1 MKKIVPEYSFSEAQL
16 NSISALAKETG
27 LTEQITRIL
36 YARGVDTAQKINR
49 FMHPSEKNF
58 LSPFLMKGMREAVE
72 LITRAR
78 DEGWTVAVFGDYDAD
93 GICASAIMYYA
104 LRDFGIDAHVYIPER
119 ADGYGLSEEAID
131 RIFEECNPELFITV
145 DCGISCAKEA
155 QYIYELG
162 SDVIV
167 TDHHELPE
175 VLPDC
180 IVINPKL
187 EDDYPYDNLC
197 GAGVAF
203 KVACALL
210 GEAAYKYLDFATLAT
225 VADSVPLLGENRDI
239 VTEGLKLFNTKM
251 RSCFSMLIGKTY
263 DGITAQT
270 LAFNVAPRVNAAGRM
285 GDSQAAFRLFVSENE
300 GEIYDLATKLCLY
313 NTERQKCCD
322 ELYLSAKKKLLEKG
336 AYGNVI
342 MLSDDSWNTG
352 FVGIVAARIAEEYNR
367 PTLLFVH
374 HGEML
379 KGSARSID
387 SVNIFNALK
396 NCSQYIEEFGGHAQA
411 AGVNI
416 RFDKFDEL
424 ERALNE
430 EIGNTYTPEDF
441 EQTIPICEE
450 IAAPF
455 PEKFARELVKMEPYG
470 VGHRKPLFS
479 ISAGACTARTV
490 KAMSPHLS
498 VKSEFIELMYF
509 SGAKNL
515 KIIESDVQK
524 HFVFEINLSRFKGR
538 EYIKGYV
545 KDLLYDGRTGRE
557 TAESIFANEI
567 ARIGSEDVG
576 VEKIELS
583 TAAVKELIAA
593 KKEECA
599 YGLCLI
605 ASDRRTLR
613 FYEGLEGFGCDLFY
627 PSSRNLA
634 NELIISPSADADLS
648 GYRDI
653 VFLDNPAD
661 CNIFS
666 LAGRQVF
673 VNREICGYK
682 MMEKLDVRRESLLD
696 IYSSLRREVN
706 SLNGNNAEELALACD
721 GLGYDRKQ
729 FIFALRV
736 FEELGLV
743 AFADGRLIVYRG
755 VKADLFD
762 SPVYRR
768 VCGLQEINLLNG

>member
-1 MKKIVPEYSFSEAQL
+1 MKKIVPEYSFSEEQL
-16 NSISALAKETG
+16 NTISVLAQETG

-36 YARGVDTAQKINR
+36 YARGVDTAQKIRR
-49 FMHPSEKNF
+49 FMKPSEKNF
-58 LSPFLMKGMREAVE
+58 LSPFLMRGMKEAVE
-72 LITRAR
+72 LITQAR
-78 DEGWTVAVFGDYDAD
+78 DEGRTVAVFGDYDAD

-104 LRDFGIDAHVYIPER
+104 LRDFGIEAHVYVPER

-180 IVINPKL
+180 VVINPKL
-187 EDDYPYDNLC
+187 QDDYPYDNLC

-203 KVACALL
+203 KLACALI
-210 GEAAYKYLDFATLAT
+210 GEKAYKYLDFATLAT

-239 VTEGLKLFNTKM
+239 VTEGLKIFNTRM
-251 RSCFSMLIGKTY
+251 RPCFSYLIGKNY

-285 GDSQAAFRLFVSENE
+285 GDAQAAFRLFTAEKE
-300 GEIYDLATKLCLY
+300 GEIYELATQLCMY

-322 ELYLSAKKKLLEKG
+322 ELYASAKQKLLKKG

-342 MLSDDSWNTG
+342 MLSDESWNAG

-374 HGEML
+374 HGDML
-379 KGSARSID
+379 KGSARSIE

-411 AGVNI
+411 AGINI
-416 RFDKFDEL
+416 RFENFDAL
-424 ERALNE
+424 ETALNA
-430 EIGNTYTPEDF
+430 EIGSTYTPKEF
-441 EQTIPICEE
+441 EQTIPVSEE
-450 IAAPF
+450 LSGPIS
-455 PEKFARELVKMEPYG
+455 EKFAKELVAMEPYG
-470 VGHRKPLFS
+470 VGHRRPLFS
-479 ISAGACTARTV
+479 LSAGACTARPV
-490 KAMSPHLS
+490 KMMSPHLS
-498 VKSEFIELMYF
+498 VKSDVIDLMYF

-515 KIIESDVQK
+515 KIIESDVRKQ
-524 HFVFEINLSRFKGR
+524 FVFEINLSKFKGR

-545 KDLLYDGRTGRE
+545 KDLLYDGRTGRGA
-557 TAESIFANEI
+557 AESIFANAISRFDAGKADVDPI
-567 ARIGSEDVG
+567 ALTTE
-576 VEKIELS
+576 ETK
-583 TAAVKELIAA
+583 ALIR
-593 KKEECA
+593 KKHAECP

-613 FYEGLEGFGCDLFY
+613 FYEDLEPFGCDLFY

-634 NELIISPSADADLS
+634 NALIISPAPDAELS
-648 GYRDI
+648 GFRDFI
-653 VFLDNPAD
+653 FLDTPSDYNVAA
-661 CNIFS
+661 
-666 LAGRQVF
+666 LAGRRVY
-673 VNREICGYK
+673 VNSEICGYK
-682 MMEKLDVRRESLLD
+682 MFEGIDVARESLLE
-696 IYSSLRREVN
+696 IFSALRREVN
-706 SLNGNNAEELALACD
+706 SLCGETAEELAYACD
-721 GLGYDRKQ
+721 ALGFDKRE
-729 FIFALRV
+729 FIFALNV
-736 FEELGLV
+736 FQELGLV
-743 AFADGRLIVYRG
+743 AFGDGRLTVYRG
-755 VKADLFD
+755 VKAELAD
-762 SPVYRR
+762 SSIYRKI
-768 VCGLQEINLLNG
+768 CLLQQN

>member
-1 MKKIVPEYSFSEAQL
+1 MKKIVPEYSFSEEQL
-16 NSISALAKETG
+16 NSISALARETG

-36 YARGVDTAQKINR
+36 YARGVDTVQKINR
-49 FMHPSEKNF
+49 FMYPSEKNF

-104 LRDFGIDAHVYIPER
+104 LRDFGIDAHVYVPER
-119 ADGYGLSEEAID
+119 VDGYGLSEEAID

-175 VLPDC
+175 ILPDC

-239 VTEGLKLFNTKM
+239 VTEGLKLFNTKI
-251 RSCFSMLIGKTY
+251 RPCFSMLIGKTY

-300 GEIYDLATKLCLY
+300 GEIYDLATKLCMY

-322 ELYLSAKKKLLEKG
+322 ELYASAKKKLLEKG

-342 MLSDDSWNTG
+342 MLSDESWNTG

-379 KGSARSID
+379 KGSARSIE
-387 SVNIFNALK
+387 SINIFNALK
-396 NCSQYIEEFGGHAQA
+396 NCSEYIEEFGGHAQA

-416 RFDKFDEL
+416 RFEQFDEL

-430 EIGNTYTPEDF
+430 EIGNAYTPEDF
-441 EQTIPICEE
+441 EQIIPICEE
-450 IAAPF
+450 INAPF

-470 VGHRKPLFS
+470 VGHRKPLFA

-498 VKSEFIELMYF
+498 VKSDFIELMYF
-509 SGAKNL
+509 SGVKNL

-524 HFVFEINLSRFKGR
+524 HFIFEINLSRFKGR

-557 TAESIFANEI
+557 TAESIFANGI
-567 ARIGSEDVG
+567 YRIGSEDVG

-583 TAAVKELIAA
+583 TEAVKTLIEA
-593 KKEECA
+593 KRGECA

-605 ASDRRTLR
+605 ASDRRTLK
-613 FYEGLEGFGCDLFY
+613 FYEGLEELGCDLFY
-627 PSSRNLA
+627 PSSRNLS
-634 NELIISPSADADLS
+634 NELIISPAADADLS

-653 VFLDNPAD
+653 VFLDTPAD
-661 CNIFS
+661 FHLFS

-696 IYSSLRREVN
+696 IYSALRREVN
-706 SLNGNNAEELALACD
+706 SLYGDNAEELAYACD
-721 GLGYDRKQ
+721 SLGYDKKQ
-729 FIFALRV
+729 FIFSLRV

-768 VCGLQEINLLNG
+768 VCALQEINSLNG